1 MPCHCGPTYS
11 NSVSDSCASDF
22 GAPASDASRF
32 ILADQGRLIQ
42 SQASPVLR
50 SGDCF
55 CLQTKALCG
64 YTNQVAYLTVRD
76 GPQCRPDRLY
86 VFISSDECICELS
99 RCDLLNATNDDGS
112 KKYDRG
118 LWSNAEG
125 AFVEEGNCFPID
137 GQFTI
142 CGTQQTVILRAFR
155 GRLTCVRVTATAN
168 PTATAPCCTNRSLC
182 NWYASRLASHN
193 ECCEVIRE
201 DCGCCEPCHCDNG
214 DVDDCDCEQNGDST
228 AQ

>member
-11 NSVSDSCASDF
+11 NSVSDACASDF

-32 ILADQGRLIQ
+32 IQADQGRLIQ
-42 SQASPVLR
+42 SQATPVLR

-55 CLQTKALCG
+55 CLQTKGLCG
-64 YTNQVAYLTVRD
+64 YTNKVAYLAVRD

-99 RCDLLNATNDDGS
+99 RCDLLAKNDDGS
-112 KKYDRG
+112 DKYEKA

-125 AFVEEGNCFPID
+125 AFVAEGSCAPVD
-137 GQFTI
+137 AEFTL
-142 CGTQQTVILRAFR
+142 CGVLQKVHLRASR
-155 GRLTCVRVTATAN
+155 GRLTCIRVTSATGDK
-168 PTATAPCCTNRSLC
+168 CCTNRSLC

-193 ECCEVIRE
+193 ECCDIIRD
-201 DCGCCEPCHCDNG
+201 DCGCCEPCVCDNG
-214 DVDDCDCEQNGDST
+214 DVDDCGCENGDSS